1 MIHFD
6 PANIL
11 RGDGITITLIGMIIV
26 FSGLL
31 LISLFIRLLPR
42 ALALIDHLCTKSEAR
57 NSSSSPIS
65 TTPSDDEVH
74 AAICL
79 AIHMELERCGG
90 DLQRITISRRPAPG
104 SFWNS
109 AGKMRSL
116 SDRSPHA

>member
-6 PANIL
+6 LTNVL
-11 RGDGITITLIGMIIV
+11 RGDGIATTIIGMTIV
-26 FSGLL
+26 FCGLL
-31 LISLFIRLLPR
+31 LISLFIRLLPK
-42 ALALIDHLCTKSEAR
+42 ALTALDRLTSPRQASTAQLTTDTAPSEEE
-57 NSSSSPIS
+57 I
-65 TTPSDDEVH
+65 H

-90 DLQRITISRRPAPG
+90 DLQRITIAQRPAPG

>member
-6 PANIL
+6 LTNVL
-11 RGDGITITLIGMIIV
+11 RGDGFTTTIIGMTIV

-31 LISLFIRLLPR
+31 LISLFIRLLPKILAALDHFTAPQQAR
-42 ALALIDHLCTKSEAR
+42 AVDVPADTVPSEE
-57 NSSSSPIS
+57 
-65 TTPSDDEVH
+65 EVH

-90 DLQRITISRRPAPG
+90 DLQRITIAQRPAPG

>member
-6 PANIL
+6 LNNIL
-11 RGDGITITLIGMIIV
+11 RGDGVTTTVIGMAIV
-26 FSGLL
+26 FCGLL
-31 LISLFIRLLPR
+31 LISLFIRLLPKVLA
-42 ALALIDHLCTKSEAR
+42 ALDRVGAPH
-57 NSSSSPIS
+57 P
-65 TTPSDDEVH
+65 TPSAQPEIDSTPSEEEVY
-74 AAICL
+74 AAICM

-90 DLQRITISRRPAPG
+90 DLQRITIARRPAPG